1 MKSSSK
7 KIAERAKRVTPFY
20 VMELLEKAKA
30 LEGNGEHIVH
40 MEVGEPDFTTPYKI
54 KEAAIRAI
62 NNDYCRYTHSLG
74 IAELKGRIAGE
85 YGHRFG
91 IDCPPESII
100 ITNGTSGALLLL
112 FLVLLQEGMAIGIS
126 DPGYPCY
133 KNFGVLTNAKIA
145 PIPVTEETNYEI
157 TINHLQSIDIC
168 PDVLIIANPSNPTGT
183 VYKEDNIARLYHF
196 MADHG
201 GILIVDEIYSSL
213 VYKERMATALSI
225 SKDIIVVNGF
235 SKSHAMT
242 GWRLGWMVV
251 PDLLVRPIQK
261 MAQNIFISPPTISQ
275 YAAISAFDVE
285 EDLERMRQVYRERR
299 DYLLPALKELG
310 FYIHVIPEGAFYIY
324 AGIDRWEMDSMEF
337 VERALGEAKVAITPG
352 YDFGGFRA
360 GQHVR
365 FSYANSLDM
374 LELGCKRLRE
384 WLKSI

>member
-1 MKSSSK
+1 MKNSSK
-7 KIAERAKRVTPFY
+7 KITERAKRVTPFY

-30 LEGNGEHIVH
+30 LEENGEHIVH

-62 NNDYCRYTHSLG
+62 NNDYCQYTPSLG
-74 IAELKGRIAGE
+74 ITELKGRIAEE

-91 IDCPPESII
+91 IDCQPENII

-112 FLVLLQEGMAIGIS
+112 FLVLLEEGRVIGIS

-133 KNFGVLTNAKIA
+133 KNFGILTNAKIM

-157 TINHLQSIDIC
+157 TINHLQAIDIC
-168 PDVLIIANPSNPTGT
+168 PDVLLIANPSNPTGT
-183 VYKEDNIARLYHF
+183 VYKGKDIASLHRF
-196 MADHG
+196 MVDYG
-201 GILIVDEIYSSL
+201 GILIVDEIYSGL
-213 VYKERMATALSI
+213 VYKEGMATALSI

-275 YAAISAFDVE
+275 YAALSAFDVK
-285 EDLERMRQVYRERR
+285 EDLEGMRQVYRERR
-299 DYLLPALKELG
+299 DYLLPVLKELG
-310 FYIHVIPEGAFYIY
+310 FYIPVIPEGAFYIY
-324 AGIDRWEMDSMEF
+324 AGIDRWKMDSMEF
-337 VERALGEAKVAITPG
+337 VERALEEAGVAITPG
-352 YDFGGFRA
+352 YDFGSFRA

-365 FSYANSLDM
+365 FSYANSQEM

-384 WLKSI
+384 WLSSI